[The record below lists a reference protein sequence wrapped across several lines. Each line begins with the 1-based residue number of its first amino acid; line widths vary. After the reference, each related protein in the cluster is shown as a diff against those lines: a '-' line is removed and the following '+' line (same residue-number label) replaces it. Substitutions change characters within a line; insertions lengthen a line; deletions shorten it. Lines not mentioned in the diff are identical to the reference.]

1 MKITD
6 ELLLKLAS
14 LARLNI
20 DDSKKEKMKE
30 DLSEIITWMEK
41 LSEVDTTGVEPLT
54 NMSREVNRYR
64 EDVAG
69 QPMERKIALGNA
81 PDHDD
86 EFFKVPKVLKKKK

>member
-6 ELLLKLAS
+6 EVLSKLAT
-14 LARLNI
+14 LARLKI
-20 DDSKKEKMKE
+20 DDSKMAKMKE

-41 LSEVDTTGVEPLT
+41 LAEVDTSGVEPLT

-64 EDVAG
+64 EDLAG
-69 QPMERKIALGNA
+69 KPMEKKIALNNA

>member
-6 ELLLKLAS
+6 ELLSKLAT

-20 DDSKKEKMKE
+20 DDSKKDMMKQ

-41 LSEVDTTGVEPLT
+41 LSEIDTSGVEPLT

-64 EDVAG
+64 EDIAG
-69 QPMERKIALGNA
+69 RPMDKKTALNNA

-86 EFFKVPKVLKKKK
+86 EFFKVPKVLKKK

>member
-6 ELLLKLAS
+6 ELLSKLET
-14 LARLNI
+14 LARLQI

-41 LSEVDTTGVEPLT
+41 LGEVDTSGVEPLT

-69 QPMERKIALGNA
+69 QPMDRKVALENA
-81 PDHDD
+81 PDHDN